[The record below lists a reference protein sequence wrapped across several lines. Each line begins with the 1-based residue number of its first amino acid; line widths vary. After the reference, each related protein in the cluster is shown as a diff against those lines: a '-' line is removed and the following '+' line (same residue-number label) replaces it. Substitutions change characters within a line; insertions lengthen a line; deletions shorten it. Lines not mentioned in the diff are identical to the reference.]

1 MRSIDRG
8 SGAIIDLDGDK
19 LKGLRTSQGLTLA
32 DVAERAGISFSF
44 VGHIEHE
51 RCCPGLA
58 VVERLRDV
66 FGSALEESGAIIVT
80 EKA

>member
-1 MRSIDRG
+1 MRSIDRDT
-8 SGAIIDLDGDK
+8 GAIIDLDGDK

-32 DVAERAGISFSF
+32 DVADKAGVSFGF

-58 VVERLRDV
+58 VIARLRIV
-66 FGSALEESGAIIVT
+66 FGSALEQSGAIVVT
-80 EKA
+80 EQK